1 MLQCWGVPSE
11 ELTFFDPIVYL
22 GFHCYEQDLHGT
34 EWRSARNAQIISF
47 RGRSDKAK
55 ISEARE
61 NCTGDDINTGASKG
75 PRVQRLAVE
84 SGVPEKDVLLFV
96 AEFEAMRESTA
107 RIASGEDP
115 DKVNLSLGEGKGNR
129 SQRRAI
135 AKAQK
140 KAAKKGS
147 LP

>member
-1 MLQCWGVPSE
+1 MSRTFMELNGEVPGMPKLSASEVEATKRKFQKHEKIVQAMISE
-11 ELTFFDPIVYL
+11 ELNDPSL
-22 GFHCYEQDLHGT
+22 
-34 EWRSARNAQIISF
+34 IS
-47 RGRSDKAK
+47 GD
-55 ISEARE
+55 I
-61 NCTGDDINTGASKG
+61 DDINTGASKG

-107 RIASGEDP
+107 RIANGEDP

-140 KAAKKGS
+140 KAAKKSS